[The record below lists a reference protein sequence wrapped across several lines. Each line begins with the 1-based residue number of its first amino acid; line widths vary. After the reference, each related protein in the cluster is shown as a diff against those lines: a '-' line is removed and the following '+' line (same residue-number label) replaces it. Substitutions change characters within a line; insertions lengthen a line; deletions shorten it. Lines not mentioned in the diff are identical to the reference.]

1 MGHLHHHSLGERAAT
16 QDTGDSEAPRQEGEA
31 TGEHSHPEGLEH
43 SPARPPSRR
52 CAPVLM
58 EAGNRSQVKTPG
70 ESTHFAL
77 KIGEKAALQPRNND
91 HQVCFC
97 CSRNHHSGK
106 EIGRA
111 HV

>member
-1 MGHLHHHSLGERAAT
+1 M
-16 QDTGDSEAPRQEGEA
+16 
-31 TGEHSHPEGLEH
+31 
-43 SPARPPSRR
+43 
-52 CAPVLM
+52 LM

-106 EIGRA
+106 VQTKGVSQYSSKLPHLSIATHPGLLFPSLQTSFPPA
-111 HV
+111 GHVLQACESQAVSCLGASPPCC